1 MSNALIFLISETL
14 INSQTLILAGLGGLI
29 SERCGI
35 INIGLEGTMALGAFV
50 GATVAYC
57 YGSPLFAIFAGG
69 FQGLFFQFFMLFLL
83 FFLNQIR

>member
-57 YGSPLFAIFAGG
+57 YGSPLFAIFAGA
-69 FQGLFFQFFMLFLL
+69 FRACSFNSSCYFYCFS
-83 FFLNQIR
+83 